1 MNGIVGEGTATG
13 RWTAEVTDP
22 VTGEVTVLVA
32 GSEAGL
38 EAKVGALLEER
49 YPTPVDPGA
58 GGQAGAAAV
67 RQLMKQ
73 VTALVGSSTRL
84 VEVSNVDGRL
94 VRIEIGVGASPRMG
108 DLQVIA
114 QLEPRLENVLEG
126 RWQACWHLD
135 AGTLLITPF
144 CTMFDQRRGS
154 VLNGGIVMVPRYVR
168 NPVEG

>member
-1 MNGIVGEGTATG
+1 MTGIVGEGTGTG

-32 GSEAGL
+32 GSEVGL
-38 EAKVGALLEER
+38 EAQVGAFLDER
-49 YPTPVDPGA
+49 YPTPVDQGA

-94 VRIEIGVGASPRMG
+94 ERIEIGVGASPRMG

-114 QLEPRLENVLEG
+114 QLEPRLEHVLEG
-126 RWQACWHLD
+126 RWQACWHLE
-135 AGTLLITPF
+135 AGTLLVT
-144 CTMFDQRRGS
+144 RRRPAAS
-154 VLNGGIVMVPRYVR
+154 VW
-168 NPVEG
+168 